1 MFNSAVCWVP
11 DVAEGAG
18 CLQVVRT
25 EAVDVA
31 RIASQ
36 GLEAAKKAALEF
48 LEGFKQPVSA
58 DDREM
63 LRMVARTSLRTK
75 LAEPLADKLTDIV
88 TDAVL
93 AVRKPDEP
101 IDLFMV
107 CVCVCAAGV
116 HVQVLPVHSISK
128 LHSYHAIAGVA
139 ETAPLGVEQLDAF

>member
-1 MFNSAVCWVP
+1 M
-11 DVAEGAG
+11 
-18 CLQVVRT
+18 QVVRT

-107 CVCVCAAGV
+107 CVCCGGACSGTASAQHFKAA
-116 HVQVLPVHSISK
+116 QLPC
-128 LHSYHAIAGVA
+128 YCRGC
-139 ETAPLGVEQLDAF
+139 